1 LQIASGYCNV
11 KSLESRSYRQFCGIA
26 HALDLVGERWSIL
39 VVRELLVGPR
49 RFTDL
54 VHGLP
59 GIGTNILS
67 ARLKQLEHGGI
78 VQRRRLPPPAA
89 SAVYELTEYGR
100 ELEPILHAVGRWGA
114 KTMGT
119 RQPTQSL
126 RSSWLAVA
134 LQAFSHPEA
143 SVGVRETYELRLGDG
158 VFHVRVDDGSVRVLD
173 GPVEA
178 PTLVIEIEDEKLI
191 AFLSGALDAGAVQ
204 LSGDE
209 ERLLRFRE
217 IFRFPVPEPIG

>member
-1 LQIASGYCNV
+1 M
-11 KSLESRSYRQFCGIA
+11 ESRTYGQFCGIA
-26 HALDLVGERWSIL
+26 HALDLVGERWSML

-67 ARLKQLEHGGI
+67 ARLKQLEQGGI
-78 VQRRRLPPPAA
+78 VKRRRLPPPAA

-100 ELEPILHAVGRWGA
+100 ELEPILHALGRWGA
-114 KTMGT
+114 KSMGS

-143 SVGVRETYELRLGDG
+143 SMGIRETYELRLGDA
-158 VFHVRVDDGSVRVLD
+158 VFHARIDDGSVRVLD
-173 GPVEA
+173 GPTEV
-178 PTLVIEIEDEKLI
+178 PDLVIEIADETLI
-191 AFLSGALDAGAVQ
+191 AFLSGALDAGEALRTSAVQ
-204 LSGDE
+204 ISGDE

-217 IFRFPVPEPIG
+217 IFRFPAPEPVG